1 MSLEGNASIE
11 KREDDNFD
19 INSLSLEF
27 QAMAYFN
34 EP

>member
-11 KREDDNFD
+11 KLEGDNFG

-27 QAMAYFN
+27 QSMIYFN